1 MSISIVFAKHF
12 QVVELNELFEF
23 VIGGDWGKDPDYIS
37 DDYANALCIRGS
49 EFRNWQVAK
58 GITASLR
65 NVKKNNLKS
74 RQLQL
79 GDILIEISGGG
90 PDQPVGRTVLI
101 DKEAL
106 AFQPDIP
113 KICTNFLRLA
123 RPTRYIDS
131 KFLQSYLMFFYNT
144 GEVVK
149 YQGGSNNLRNLK
161 FTDYCTI
168 ATPLPPLAEQH
179 RIVTKIEE
187 LFSELD
193 NGIETLNKAKQQL
206 KIYRQAVL
214 KYAFEGKLTNPD
226 VKEGELPDGWEFNK
240 LSDVGVWRGGGTPS
254 KSNMAFWENGTI
266 DWVTSKDM
274 KSDIIL
280 NTIDTITPDSIAHSS
295 TKLIPANSVLI
306 VMRSGILRRTLPI
319 SMVQH
324 EVTINQDLQALTPVD
339 TNIKYL
345 FWCLK
350 SSSETIRRIC
360 SKDGTTVESIDSS
373 ALKRF
378 QIAIAPKDQQE
389 RIVQEIES
397 RLSVCDKIEESI
409 EQGVK
414 QAEALRQSILKRAFE
429 GKLVAQDPSDEP
441 SNVLLE
447 RIKAER
453 AAKNPVKKTS
463 TKKSKA

>member
-1 MSISIVFAKHF
+1 MIE
-12 QVVELNELFEF
+12 QELPEGWVETKLGEIFTF
-23 VIGGDWGKDPDYIS
+23 IGGGTPNKSNPSFWNGNLPWASVKDIKDKYLIGTQDKITHEAVHASATNIALVGEVILITRINPGRVCIS
-37 DDYANALCIRGS
+37 KIESAVNQDLKIIKSSSEISSYFTYYLFNCLEPQILKGS
-49 EFRNWQVAK
+49 SGTTVL
-58 GITASLR
+58 GITLSNLYD
-65 NVKKNNLKS
+65 VKFS
-74 RQLQL
+74 
-79 GDILIEISGGG
+79 
-90 PDQPVGRTVLI
+90 
-101 DKEAL
+101 
-106 AFQPDIP
+106 
-113 KICTNFLRLA
+113 
-123 RPTRYIDS
+123 
-131 KFLQSYLMFFYNT
+131 
-144 GEVVK
+144 
-149 YQGGSNNLRNLK
+149 
-161 FTDYCTI
+161 
-168 ATPLPPLAEQH
+168 LPPLAEQH
-179 RIVTKIEE
+179 RIVAKIEE

-226 VKEGELPDGWEFNK
+226 VKEGELPEGWEFKK
-240 LSDVGVWRGGGTPS
+240 LSEVGVWRGGGTPS

-280 NTIDTITPDSIAHSS
+280 NTIDTITPDSIAQSS
-295 TKLIPANSVLI
+295 TKLIPANSVLM

-378 QIAIAPKDQQE
+378 QVAIAPKDQQE

-429 GKLVAQDPSDEP
+429 GKLVTQDPSDEP
-441 SNVLLE
+441 ASVLLE

-453 AAKNPVKKTS
+453 AAKNPVKKIS